1 MRGDAAVRRY
11 RARVPYLSPV
21 ANAPGPTQTALIAPV
36 PAVEAV
42 VGAHRD
48 RFDVAAGWGVPAHVT
63 VLYPFVSPDQVTDE
77 LVAGV
82 ARALASVR
90 AFECRFDR
98 TGWFGEDVVWLDP
111 YPAQPFRDLTNA
123 VWRMFPRH
131 PPYAGAHPD
140 VIPHLTIAER
150 RLAEPAVMHDAEQ
163 SVRQHLP
170 LTARIERVLL
180 IAGAPAPA
188 SWRLVH
194 QFPLAAAD

>member
-1 MRGDAAVRRY
+1 
-11 RARVPYLSPV
+11 
-21 ANAPGPTQTALIAPV
+21 
-36 PAVEAV
+36 
-42 VGAHRD
+42 
-48 RFDVAAGWGVPAHVT
+48 
-63 VLYPFVSPDQVTDE
+63 
-77 LVAGV
+77 V

-150 RLAEPAVMHDAEQ
+150 RLAEPVAMHDAEQ

-180 IAGAPAPA
+180 IAGAPSPR

-194 QFPLAAAD
+194 QFPLAASE